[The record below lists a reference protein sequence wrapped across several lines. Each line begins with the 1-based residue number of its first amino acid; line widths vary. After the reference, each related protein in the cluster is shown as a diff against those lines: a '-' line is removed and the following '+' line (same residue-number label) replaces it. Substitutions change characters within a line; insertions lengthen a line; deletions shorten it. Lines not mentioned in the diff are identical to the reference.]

1 MPNDTEVWLIR
12 HGETEWSRDGL
23 HTSVTDLPLTDVG
36 EAAAR
41 ELAARLSRV
50 SFDLVLTSPRQ
61 RATRTVELAGVT
73 GAQVDEDLAEWA
85 YGDYEGISTEEIR
98 RSVPGWTIWTHPAPG
113 GESAAE
119 VGARIDR
126 VVGRVRAVQGDVLL
140 FGHAHSLRVLA
151 ARWLGEAAGD
161 GRRYRLDTGTLSALG
176 YEREA
181 PVIERWNA

>member
-1 MPNDTEVWLIR
+1 VIAGSAWLVR
-12 HGETEWSRDGL
+12 HGETEWSRRRL
-23 HTSVTDLPLTDVG
+23 HTSVTDVPLTDAG

-41 ELAARLSRV
+41 AIGERLAGH
-50 SFDLVLTSPRQ
+50 SFALVLTSPRL
-61 RATRTVELAGVT
+61 RARQTAELAGFPEAVP
-73 GAQVDEDLAEWA
+73 DDDLAEWA

-119 VGARIDR
+119 VETRIDR
-126 VVGRVRAVQGDVLL
+126 VVARVRAVHGDVLL

-151 ARWLGEAAGD
+151 ARWLGETAAD